1 MSLLLLSSGFISF
14 FSSVPTLN
22 LGSGAVHAAFLK
34 WKIFSLQLVA
44 RFLVVIKASFTSV
57 LTYRH
62 VLNYGLNL
70 STLCCFTKT
79 WSPPLRFAAERG
91 LIFIILDPVLFLYA
105 ANVVSMFGLTWH

>member
-1 MSLLLLSSGFISF
+1 MSLLLPSSGFISF

-70 STLCCFTKT
+70 LTL
-79 WSPPLRFAAERG
+79 
-91 LIFIILDPVLFLYA
+91 LFY
-105 ANVVSMFGLTWH
+105 